1 MSTYQAHVAAKLKVE
16 GTFEFRDA
24 DGNVVGTVQLSG
36 ALPLA
41 SPDAVEAARNIIDE
55 QGNANGQLRE

>member
-1 MSTYQAHVAAKLKVE
+1 MSTYQTHVAAKLKVE

-24 DGNVVGTVQLSG
+24 DGNVVGTVRLSG
-36 ALPLA
+36 GLPLA
-41 SPDAVEAARNIIDE
+41 SPDEVEAARNIIDE

>member
-36 ALPLA
+36 GLPLA
-41 SPDAVEAARNIIDE
+41 SPDEVEAARNIIDE